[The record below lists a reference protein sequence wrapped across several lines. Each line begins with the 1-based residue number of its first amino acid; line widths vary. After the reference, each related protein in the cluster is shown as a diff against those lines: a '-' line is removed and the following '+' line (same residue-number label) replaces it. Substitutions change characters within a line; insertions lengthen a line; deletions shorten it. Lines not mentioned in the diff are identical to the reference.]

1 MGPLIVPQ
9 ENLILGYLYAL
20 NITITEVI
28 RLKEYNLTGNMKKK
42 NIIFFQDLFRLS
54 QGSKYFSVSWEK
66 YKACSVTYF
75 GDFPIIKF
83 Q

>member
-42 NIIFFQDLFRLS
+42 TLFFFKTYSGFLRGANTFQYLGRNLKHVQLLFLVIFQS
-54 QGSKYFSVSWEK
+54 
-66 YKACSVTYF
+66 
-75 GDFPIIKF
+75 
-83 Q
+83 